1 LILPTY
7 HVGEG
12 YPGIIIEAFSIG
24 MPVISTYWNS
34 IPELISHN
42 KNGLL
47 VPIKDL
53 DSLVNS
59 ISFYNQKNYK
69 QFSKSALS
77 SFNKFNSEKV
87 NLNFVKKINI
97 TNVK

>member
-1 LILPTY
+1 MILPTY

-69 QFSKSALS
+69 QFPNLLLALLI
-77 SFNKFNSEKV
+77 
-87 NLNFVKKINI
+87 NLIVKK
-97 TNVK
+97 